1 MDSEGSRTGADSG
14 METED
19 SWTGKGSVVDSEGL
33 MLDLTA
39 CINVRDI
46 SSNLETSLKCL
57 GVTLIASVVPFTT
70 TGSTTVTSVMAESSV
85 VTSTLT
91 GDSGIAIIIIL

>member
-1 MDSEGSRTGADSG
+1 MSIAIMGDVVNSRNVA
-14 METED
+14 EA
-19 SWTGKGSVVDSEGL
+19 L

-39 CINVRDI
+39 RTDVRDV
-46 SSNLETSLKCL
+46 SSILETSLKCL

-70 TGSTTVTSVMAESSV
+70 TGNTKVASVMAESSV

-91 GDSGIAIIIIL
+91 GDSGITVILVL